1 MPGNTTAST
10 GGDARGIPPQ
20 DAKDLAT
27 AASQFAADA
36 QQIAQALRQAGLD
49 PKDLQTMDDVARMLR
64 QLGNQ
69 QSYGDPKSLQ
79 QLQQTAQTALD
90 KLQKFDLD
98 MRKRFDRSNGQLYLN
113 GSDAVPPQY
122 QDLVN
127 QYFRALSNTKKKG
140 GGN

>member
-1 MPGNTTAST
+1 MPNNSLAST

-27 AASQFAADA
+27 SASQLAAQA
-36 QQIAQALRQAGLD
+36 QQVQQALKQAGLD
-49 PKDLQTMDDVARMLR
+49 GKDLQTLSDIQNMLR

-79 QLQQTAQTALD
+79 QLQQTAATALD

-113 GSDAVPPQY
+113 GSETVPPQY
-122 QDLVN
+122 QSLVDS
-127 QYFRALSNTKKKG
+127 YFRALSNVKKKG

>member
-1 MPGNTTAST
+1 MAST

-27 AASQFAADA
+27 SASQLAADT
-36 QQIAQALRQAGLD
+36 QQIQQALKQAGID
-49 PKDLQTMDDVARMLR
+49 PKDLQSLDDIQRMLK

-113 GSDAVPPQY
+113 GSETVPPQY
-122 QDLVN
+122 QSLVN
-127 QYFRALSNTKKKG
+127 DYMKALSNAKKKG

>member
-1 MPGNTTAST
+1 MSST
-10 GGDARGIPPQ
+10 GGDSRAIPPQ

-27 AASQFAADA
+27 SANQLAADS
-36 QQIAQALRQAGLD
+36 QQALQALKQAGLD
-49 PKDLQTMDDVARMLR
+49 SKDLQPLADVEKMLR

-113 GSDAVPPQY
+113 GSDTVPPQY
-122 QDLVN
+122 QSLVN
-127 QYFRALSNTKKKG
+127 DYMKALSNAKKKG